1 VPEPRCR
8 LVAYALRQQLGLGN
22 GWVDPFAV
30 LRDRGAVVVRH
41 AVTDDGDIDGSYRLV
56 DEQAFVFVNSKRP
69 AVRQRFTAAH
79 ELAHHE
85 LDAPAQRLDIVDLDI
100 YGVTGV
106 HQDMNHFAGAFL
118 IDSRGV
124 RKMREEGLTGDAL
137 VGAAI
142 AEFAVSFQ
150 AAVIELKYLHLITKA
165 EHDDLMTRR
174 DAEDFRVGD
183 FVGQF
188 GLTQRPDTG
197 PPEELDP
204 SYLAMVKSR
213 YEHGGLNVTA
223 VATALRIDE
232 PAAQEWLE
240 GQGVKA
246 PEPIEDHGFYFPE

>member
-1 VPEPRCR
+1 
-8 LVAYALRQQLGLGN
+8 
-22 GWVDPFAV
+22 
-30 LRDRGAVVVRH
+30 
-41 AVTDDGDIDGSYRLV
+41 
-56 DEQAFVFVNSKRP
+56 
-69 AVRQRFTAAH
+69 
-79 ELAHHE
+79 
-85 LDAPAQRLDIVDLDI
+85 
-100 YGVTGV
+100 
-106 HQDMNHFAGAFL
+106 
-118 IDSRGV
+118 
-124 RKMREEGLTGDAL
+124 MREEGLTGDAL
-137 VGAAI
+137 VAAAI

-165 EHDDLMTRR
+165 EHDELMTRR

-183 FVGQF
+183 FVDQF
-188 GLTQRPDTG
+188 GLTLRPDTG

-246 PEPIEDHGFYFPE
+246 PEPIEDDGFYLPE